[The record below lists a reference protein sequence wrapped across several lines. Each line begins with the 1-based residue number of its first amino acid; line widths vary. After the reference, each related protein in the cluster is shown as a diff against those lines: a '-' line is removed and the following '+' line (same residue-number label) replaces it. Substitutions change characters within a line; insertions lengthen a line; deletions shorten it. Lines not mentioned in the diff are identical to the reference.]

1 MCPQFSRNCAGIVA
15 VLLIAAFAFGA
26 GCLKRDGGR
35 RYLVR
40 YAPRPLRAC
49 RFVVAR
55 SLAAMHMQPATYT
68 TRGTP
73 SADNVRLDLNLV
85 NIRRHQIRD
94 SRQIFIGTLAPGQT
108 QSFETILD
116 GDCTQDYRVE
126 AYL

>member
-1 MCPQFSRNCAGIVA
+1 MCPQFVRNGAGIVA
-15 VLLIAAFAFGA
+15 VLLIAAFALGA
-26 GCLKRDGGR
+26 GCLSETVAGDTSSGTLHTHYEHSDSWSPG
-35 RYLVR
+35 LGC
-40 YAPRPLRAC
+40 YA
-49 RFVVAR
+49 
-55 SLAAMHMQPATYT
+55 HATGYVYNA
-68 TRGTP
+68 GNI

-85 NIRRHQIRD
+85 NIKTASIRD